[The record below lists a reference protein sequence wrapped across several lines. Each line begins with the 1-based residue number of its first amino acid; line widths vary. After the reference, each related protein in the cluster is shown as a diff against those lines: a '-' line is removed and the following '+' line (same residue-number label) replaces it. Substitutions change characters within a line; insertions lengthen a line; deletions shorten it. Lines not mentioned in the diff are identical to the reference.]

1 MKSTQRSFLIS
12 ILCLLIFNTLYAQIR
27 TLDMETNEPI
37 PFVEIYSEEGMYL
50 GNSDEQGIISSL
62 LLDKMKGNASIKR
75 IRLQQMTYDK
85 VYMDISTFLSST
97 TVYLKRKV
105 IDLDEL
111 IVKPSNKKYGILLE
125 GYYRGYQ
132 FSGQDLE
139 FYSEGKVQLYY
150 KNDFSDGLN
159 KRIEERHYYNEKTNK
174 TGNFTMKM
182 VGPNVSNFNEINKGK
197 KVTTKSYSQE
207 KNVIAIENLKYDML
221 NPKNIKLLGN
231 ESNIYFY
238 NDSYIFNSRND
249 SQILGRDLIYYK
261 TARNLKFKCKKCK
274 DFQDYSSVNE
284 FFVTD
289 MKIVEDKPKGF
300 KVYTGVA
307 ENSRFQTE
315 FWKEAEKNPFF
326 EPLDARI
333 RKKISEDLT
342 LYPLK

>member
-1 MKSTQRSFLIS
+1 MKIKIIASLIS
-12 ILCLLIFNTLYAQIR
+12 FFTFSSLFAQIR
-27 TLDMETNEPI
+27 TLDAETDEPI
-37 PFVEIYSEEGMYL
+37 PFVEMYSEEGVYL

-62 LLDKMKGNASIKR
+62 LLDKLKGNASIKQ

-85 VYMDISTFLSST
+85 VSMDLETFLSSS

-111 IVKPSNKKYGILLE
+111 IVKPTNKKYGIILE

-150 KNDFSDGLN
+150 KNDFSDGKN
-159 KRIEERHYYNEKTNK
+159 KRIEERHYYNDKIK
-174 TGNFTMKM
+174 QIDNFTMRM
-182 VGPNVSNFNEINKGK
+182 VGPNVPNFYEITKGN
-197 KVTTKSYSQE
+197 KVTKKAYSQE
-207 KNVIAIENLKYDML
+207 KNIIAIENLKYDML

-238 NDSYIFNSRND
+238 NDSYIFNSRDD
-249 SQILGRDLIYYK
+249 SQTLGSDLVYYK
-261 TARNLKFKCKKCK
+261 TARNLKFKCKECK
-274 DFQDYSSVNE
+274 DFIDYSSVNE

-289 MKIVEDKPKGF
+289 VKIVNDKPKGF
-300 KVYTGVA
+300 KVYTGAA

-342 LYPLK
+342 LYPSK